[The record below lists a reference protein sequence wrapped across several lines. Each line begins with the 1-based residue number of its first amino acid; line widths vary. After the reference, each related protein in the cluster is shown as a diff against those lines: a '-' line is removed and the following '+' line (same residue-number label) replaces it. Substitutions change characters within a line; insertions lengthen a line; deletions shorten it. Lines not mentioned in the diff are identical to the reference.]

1 MYQFKTFF
9 GALILG
15 VRPWITVN
23 EEHFQLSQF
32 IFKNVLAQSYLL
44 CVYFPAVCVC
54 SRASSW
60 HLRWLWGDGEDKN
73 LLWEGTGHWLQ
84 CSRHLYTQ
92 SKGKFGVYPCVL
104 VYNAQQL
111 VCQKV
116 SMRVL
121 LWMLDDLYHTMTMF
135 SYMVL
140 SLSFPPCLPPL
151 LSLGMLRV
159 SWRSCSAFYMHWGSW
174 ESLED
179 VPQFCSCC
187 VQPCLSIPPDGKLD
201 SVRADAGDVQ
211 G

>member
-1 MYQFKTFF
+1 MNFNIRLINYMYQFKTFF

-73 LLWEGTGHWLQ
+73 LLWEGTGHWFE

-92 SKGKFGVYPCVL
+92 SKGKFVYPCVL

-111 VCQKV
+111 VWQGISCCGCLTTFTILWQC
-116 SMRVL
+116 SVL
-121 LWMLDDLYHTMTMF
+121 WF
-135 SYMVL
+135 SL
-140 SLSFPPCLPPL
+140 SLHPSLPPPSS
-151 LSLGMLRV
+151 LSRY
-159 SWRSCSAFYMHWGSW
+159 A
-174 ESLED
+174 
-179 VPQFCSCC
+179 
-187 VQPCLSIPPDGKLD
+187 
-201 SVRADAGDVQ
+201 
-211 G
+211 